1 MSQISNIAVQRFY
14 SKVIGDDL
22 CNFNL
27 IDAWLKKKILLIIHS
42 HNGHEFRDTF
52 PERGNL
58 FLKDVPPNLRVVKY
72 GANPGDLQ
80 N

>member
-1 MSQISNIAVQRFY
+1 MICVISILYIQ
-14 SKVIGDDL
+14 GL
-22 CNFNL
+22 
-27 IDAWLKKKILLIIHS
+27 KKILLIIHF